1 MPNPKLTKG
10 FRLAATVLIDN
21 YWIPRQEVERYLA
34 RRQYWSQRLMTY
46 MSQAGW
52 QAQLDFEGSQ
62 DGLAVLGLDTQ
73 DQIQALIHLDPA
85 NLAAHLFYGSRRMPE
100 GITLTFHVKKP
111 YPFKY

>member
-1 MPNPKLTKG
+1 MPNPHLIKG

-52 QAQLDFEGSQ
+52 
-62 DGLAVLGLDTQ
+62 
-73 DQIQALIHLDPA
+73 
-85 NLAAHLFYGSRRMPE
+85 
-100 GITLTFHVKKP
+100 
-111 YPFKY
+111 